1 MINHADIENIIGCKT
16 LVTDRMQ
23 QAIEGWYDAAID
35 GLPLDKNPET
45 LTLDL
50 PALICSEL
58 ARLTTLELEA
68 KVEGSSRADWVNR
81 WLQRMLTPR
90 RRRIF
95 TVALALGS
103 GIWKPYQSGKKLGI
117 SFCNASRYFPVAHD
131 VEENLTEG
139 VFIDTIQDND
149 NYYHRMEWMHV
160 LERRQ
165 DLRDAELDQLEDHG
179 IDAPTQFPCVKVV
192 NLAFRSSTQD
202 SLGSP
207 EDLSIR
213 PEWDEI
219 QPVAY
224 LTGLEKLP
232 VGYFV
237 TPIVNTVDPDSDLG
251 AAMFE
256 PARRQIIDADE
267 QYTRLD
273 WEYEGGE
280 LAVDTDEKFL
290 KPTAAG
296 QKLSKAEA
304 LKQYGVP
311 PEAIDRTAP
320 HHRDRLFHGIDVNTG
335 ITDSAPFYQVFA
347 PALRD
352 GSYLSGLNQYLRNVE
367 SHAGLSFGVIS
378 QVADVEKTATEIV
391 NSKQKLYS
399 TVSDLQAALEDAL
412 RGLIDALDYWGDH
425 IPDAPGKGA
434 LNVSFKWDDSII
446 LDRLTEMAQW
456 QQEVSMGLRSK
467 AEYRQHFFGEDEKTA
482 TQAVQAIQQENGSTD
497 ILKGVLDNGDG

>member
-1 MINHADIENIIGCKT
+1 MINHTDIENVIGCKT
-16 LVTDRMQ
+16 LVTNQMQ
-23 QAIEGWYDAAID
+23 RAIEEWYDAAIN

-50 PALICSEL
+50 PALICAEL

-68 KVEGSSRADWVNR
+68 QVEGSPRADWVNSQ
-81 WLQRMLTPR
+81 LQRVLSPR
-90 RRRIF
+90 RRRVF

-103 GIWKPYQSGKKLGI
+103 GIWKPYQSGSNLGI
-117 SFCNASRYFPVAHD
+117 SFCNASRYFPVSHD
-131 VEENLTEG
+131 VEGNLTEG
-139 VFIDTIQDND
+139 VFIDTIQDD
-149 NYYHRMEWMHV
+149 NNCYHRMEWMHV
-160 LERRQ
+160 LERKQ
-165 DLRDAELDQLEDHG
+165 DLRDAELDQLEDY
-179 IDAPTQFPCVKVV
+179 DLAAPTQFPCIKVV

-237 TPIVNTVDPDSDLG
+237 TPIINTVDPDSDLG

-311 PEAIDRTAP
+311 PGSHRQHGTAPQRTAVP
-320 HHRDRLFHGIDVNTG
+320 RHQRQHRYHRQHPVLSGVLPRPAGRQLPIRSEPVSAQCGKPRGPELRCAVSGSRRGKDRHRDRQQQAEAVQHRLRPAS
-335 ITDSAPFYQVFA
+335 SAGGR
-347 PALRD
+347 PARSD
-352 GSYLSGLNQYLRNVE
+352 RR
-367 SHAGLSFGVIS
+367 AGLLGRPRPGRPPQRHVEHLV
-378 QVADVEKTATEIV
+378 QV
-391 NSKQKLYS
+391 
-399 TVSDLQAALEDAL
+399 
-412 RGLIDALDYWGDH
+412 G
-425 IPDAPGKGA
+425 
-434 LNVSFKWDDSII
+434 
-446 LDRLTEMAQW
+446 
-456 QQEVSMGLRSK
+456 
-467 AEYRQHFFGEDEKTA
+467 
-482 TQAVQAIQQENGSTD
+482 
-497 ILKGVLDNGDG
+497 